1 MVFNS
6 KACSGV
12 IILFAIIMF
21 ISSSAVYAEELKTF
35 DVIADEGESDE
46 GIVEGIKTAL
56 PDVPYKNEGILV
68 LFPTYVGMMAGG
80 LVGLPLGMVIV
91 LPAGIVGS
99 GIVPLVLYETGN
111 DPVSENPVPTGTKL
125 AVMGAK
131 PIIYL
136 SYGVGYVVGF
146 PFLAV
151 KKIVWDLP
159 KSLFYDPFHQDVNP
173 ATSAVK

>member
-1 MVFNS
+1 MVLNS
-6 KACSGV
+6 KACSGI
-12 IILFAIIMF
+12 IILFAIIMLCY
-21 ISSSAVYAEELKTF
+21 SSELYAEELKTF
-35 DVIADEGESDE
+35 DVISEEGESDD
-46 GIVEGIKTAL
+46 GIVEGIKTVL
-56 PDVPYKNEGILV
+56 PDVPYKKEGVLV
-68 LFPTYVGMMAGG
+68 LFPTYLGMAAGG
-80 LVGLPLGMVIV
+80 LVGLPLGMVVV

-111 DPVSENPVPTGTKL
+111 DPVSQNPVPTGTKL

-151 KKIVWDLP
+151 KKIIWDLP
-159 KSLFYDPFHQDVNP
+159 KSLFYDPFHPNP
-173 ATSAVK
+173 NMAASAGK